1 VDLEHP
7 WASIPARLINDTIH
21 GFVGVPIALWFD
33 GLPGNGPNSVITR
46 VAYDSI
52 PERWFSPIVG
62 AGARPA
68 MKFRLAQAG
77 ILGVANLTG
86 TRLSWPE
93 SVRLDQAH
101 VVARWAVAHG
111 PCPSR

>member
-1 VDLEHP
+1 MDC
-7 WASIPARLINDTIH
+7 
-21 GFVGVPIALWFD
+21 
-33 GLPGNGPNSVITR
+33 PGTDRTVSSPG

-86 TRLSWPE
+86 TRLPWPE